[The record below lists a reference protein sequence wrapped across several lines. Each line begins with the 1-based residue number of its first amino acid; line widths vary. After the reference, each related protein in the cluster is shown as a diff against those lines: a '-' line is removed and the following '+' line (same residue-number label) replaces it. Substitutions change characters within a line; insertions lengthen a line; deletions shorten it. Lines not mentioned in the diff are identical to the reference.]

1 MPRVAFAVAA
11 VAAFLTACSPYQ
23 GTTARA
29 PAQPPGKPIF
39 ITLQVQ
45 QHLNKYY
52 QQIAGGRG
60 GAFAVSPKGT
70 VGYYAFCAAV
80 QCREEFSYTRAALQ
94 GCEARGQGPCVIIAV
109 GHEVRRPYMTYQ
121 EAEAKGL
128 L

>member
-11 VAAFLTACSPYQ
+11 LAAFLTACSPYQ
-23 GTTARA
+23 GAVNG
-29 PAQPPGKPIF
+29 PAQPPGQPIF

-45 QHLNKYY
+45 HHLDKYY

-70 VGYYAFCAAV
+70 VAFFAFCAAV

-94 GCEARGQGPCVIIAV
+94 GCEARGQGPCTILAV
-109 GHEVRRPYMTYQ
+109 GHSIRHPYMTYQ